1 VLKIPFPHRESE
13 HEAEALRAWDGDCA
27 VRLLE
32 HDTGSGALLLE
43 RAIPGQ
49 ALSEAGA
56 EEALSVL
63 IGLLPRLWKPA
74 GAPFVTLEAESW
86 HWMQSLPRN
95 WERTGRRFERRLL
108 DAAVETLRGLSASG
122 DERVLLHQDLHPG
135 NVLRASREPWL
146 VIDPKPLA
154 GERAF
159 AVAPIVRAPELGHSR
174 ERVLHRLDRLSREL
188 GIDRERARG
197 WALCQTLAW
206 AFGEDDIIERHV
218 ETARW
223 LCEG

>member
-1 VLKIPFPHRESE
+1 MLKLPFPHRESE
-13 HEAEALRAWDGDCA
+13 HEAEALLAWDGDGA
-27 VRLLE
+27 VRLLD

-43 RAIPGQ
+43 RATPGH
-49 ALSEAGA
+49 ALSGAGT
-56 EEALSVL
+56 EQALSVL
-63 IGLLPRLWKPA
+63 IALLPRLWKPA
-74 GAPFVTLEAESW
+74 GAPFATLEAESR

-108 DAAVETLRGLSASG
+108 DAALETLRGLSASG
-122 DERVLLHQDLHPG
+122 DEQVLLHQDLHPG

-174 ERVLHRLDRLSREL
+174 GRVLHRLDRLSREL
-188 GIDRERARG
+188 GVDRERARG
-197 WALCQTLAW
+197 WAFSQTLAW
-206 AFGEDDIIERHV
+206 AFGEDDVIEHHV
-218 ETARW
+218 EIARW